1 LSEPA
6 STKAPR
12 RIRFAFG
19 GVTNIPPGEIR
30 NVRLRPTRQG
40 KKIVRTSPRS
50 SLRGVLEIR
59 NAPGDLLSSTRIRI
73 RLR

>member
-1 LSEPA
+1 MSEPA
-6 STKAPR
+6 STKEPR

-19 GVTNIPPGEIR
+19 VANVPPGDTG
-30 NVRLRPTRQG
+30 NVRLRPTKGG
-40 KKIVRTSPRS
+40 KKIVRTSTRR

-59 NAPGDLLSSTRIRI
+59 NAPGTVLLSSTRIRI